1 MVAGPYSQVQP
12 GHPASDLRAG
22 VTDMA
27 LTTESF
33 STTQGPGG
41 LSSDSNPAT
50 AAMLAFLGVPK
61 KATKAGKGSGRGG
74 GR

>member
-1 MVAGPYSQVQP
+1 
-12 GHPASDLRAG
+12 
-22 VTDMA
+22 MA

-33 STTQGPGG
+33 STAQGPGG

-74 GR
+74 GRGGGR

>member
-1 MVAGPYSQVQP
+1 
-12 GHPASDLRAG
+12 
-22 VTDMA
+22 MA

-61 KATKAGKGSGRGG
+61 KATKAATKAGKGSGRGG